1 MGVTGRSKAFRV
13 RRSKA
18 WWAGV
23 VLGGVAVACVPV
35 LLVEYSLNTYVE
47 RSARVK
53 LESLARGALGLAEVR
68 LESAMTSLVDLS
80 PAVDGCDQRSLEVMR
95 KSASTSLPIKE
106 IGVLDDSGVTL
117 CTNFGDGGEARA
129 ISRALPLAD
138 RRFEISLVRFRDRA
152 DRSIRLRLDRK
163 NGKPLGALIPAD
175 FLVPDT
181 LDGDFQDGRSLR
193 LVLDNAEIVAARPVG
208 DEGLSADNTRTL
220 GVHLKSERFPISVVV
235 ERSRTTL
242 AGEYRDLTSVGRIG
256 SALVTIL
263 ALAFAALYFRRNSN
277 DPLVQFRQA
286 ITNGEIIPFFQPTID
301 IRTGKLV
308 GSEVLARW
316 RRPDGTMVSPAQFI
330 PLAERSGLIY
340 PMTHALMKKVC
351 LEVGAVHA
359 GRPHIKVAFNLYA
372 GHFVNDS
379 IIGELQ
385 NIFTKSPI
393 ALSQIVLEVTEREP
407 LPDLDRARDIIGR
420 LQKLGIQVA
429 IDDVGTG
436 HGGLSYLMKLG
447 VDTIKIDKMFIDAI
461 STERHSQTIIETL
474 LELARTMN
482 MEVIAEGVESFDQV
496 EYLRRKGVHQ
506 AQGYVF
512 APPLPANSY
521 IALIEAMDKGATV
534 QPQAE
539 SAAA

>member
-1 MGVTGRSKAFRV
+1 MRKTKL
-13 RRSKA
+13 

-23 VLGGVAVACVPV
+23 VVGGIAVACVPI

-47 RSARVK
+47 RDALAK
-53 LESLARGALGLAEVR
+53 LESRARSALGLAESR
-68 LESAMTSLVDLS
+68 LENAMAALVDMS
-80 PAVDGCDQRSLEVMR
+80 SVVDGCDQRSLEVMR
-95 KSASTSLPIKE
+95 KAATTSIPIKE
-106 IGVLDDSGVTL
+106 VSVLDESGITI

-129 ISRALPLAD
+129 VSRELPLAD
-138 RRFEISLVRFRDRA
+138 SRFEIALIRFRERNDRA
-152 DRSIRLRLDRK
+152 LRLRLDRK
-163 NGKPLGALIPAD
+163 SGKPLGALVPAE
-175 FLVPDT
+175 FLVPDA

-193 LVLDNAEIVAARPVG
+193 LVLDNAEIVAARPTG
-208 DEGLSADNTRTL
+208 DEGLSIDHHRTL
-220 GVHLKSERFPISVVV
+220 GVYLKSERFPVAVVV
-235 ERSRTTL
+235 ERTRATL
-242 AGEYRDLTSVGRIG
+242 NEEYRDLISIGRTG
-256 SALVTIL
+256 SALVTV
-263 ALAFAALYFRRNSN
+263 LAFAFIALYFRRNRN
-277 DPLVQFRQA
+277 DPLVQFREA
-286 ITNGEIIPFFQPTID
+286 IENGEIVPFFQPTID

-308 GSEVLARW
+308 GAEVLARW
-316 RRPDGTMVSPAQFI
+316 RRPDGTMVSPANFI

-340 PMTHALMKKVC
+340 PMTHALMKRAC

-359 GRPHIKVAFNLYA
+359 TRPQINIAFNLYA
-372 GHFVNDS
+372 GHFANDS
-379 IIGELQ
+379 IIGDLKT
-385 NIFTKSPI
+385 IFANSKIS
-393 ALSQIVLEVTEREP
+393 LSQIVLEVTEREP
-407 LPDLDRARDIIGR
+407 LPDLDLARDIIGR
-420 LQKLGIQVA
+420 LQKLGIRVA

-521 IALIEAMDKGATV
+521 IALIEAMEKGRAS
-534 QPQAE
+534 QEHAAS
-539 SAAA
+539 SAA

>member
-1 MGVTGRSKAFRV
+1 M
-13 RRSKA
+13 
-18 WWAGV
+18 
-23 VLGGVAVACVPV
+23 
-35 LLVEYSLNTYVE
+35 LVEYSLSAYVE

-53 LESLARGALGLAEVR
+53 LESLARGALGLAESR
-68 LESAMTSLVDLS
+68 LENAMASLVDLS
-80 PAVDGCDQRSLEVMR
+80 SVVEGCDQRSLEVMR
-95 KSASTSLPIKE
+95 KSATASLPIKE
-106 IGVLDDSGVTL
+106 IGVLDESGVTL
-117 CTNFGDGGEARA
+117 CTNFGDGGEPRA
-129 ISRALPLAD
+129 VSRELPLAD
-138 RRFEISLVRFRDRA
+138 NRFEISLVRFRDRGG
-152 DRSIRLRLDRK
+152 RSIRLRLDRK
-163 NGKPLGALIPAD
+163 NAKPLGALIPSD

-208 DEGLSADNTRTL
+208 DEGLSTDNTRTL
-220 GVHLKSERFPISVVV
+220 GVHLKSERFPVAIVV
-235 ERSRTTL
+235 ERSRATL
-242 AGEYRDLTSVGRIG
+242 AEEYRDLTSIGRIG
-256 SALVTIL
+256 STLITLL
-263 ALAFAALYFRRNSN
+263 ALAFAALYFRRNNS
-277 DPLVQFRQA
+277 DPLVQFREA
-286 ITNGEIIPFFQPTID
+286 IKNGEIVPFFQPTID

-316 RRPDGTMVSPAQFI
+316 RRQDGTMVSPANFI

-340 PMTHALMKKVC
+340 PMTHALMKRVC
-351 LEVGAVHA
+351 VEVGAVHA
-359 GRPHIKVAFNLYA
+359 ARPHINVAFNLYA

-385 NIFTKSPI
+385 TIFAKSQI
-393 ALSQIVLEVTEREP
+393 SLAQIVLEVTEREP
-407 LPDLDRARDIIGR
+407 LPDLDLARDIIGR
-420 LQKLGIQVA
+420 LQKLGIRVA

-512 APPLPANSY
+512 APPLPASSY
-521 IALIEAMDKGATV
+521 IALIEAMDNGEV
-534 QPQAE
+534 MQPQGT
-539 SAAA
+539 AAAA